1 MIEFISIV
9 ALTFALALVVLGAIT
24 LWLERGRARLQGVVL
39 VALGLVIGAA
49 YGFLGSRFS
58 VALFERLIVQV
69 DLPALMATALTYTA
83 GVLSGASLAVGI
95 FLWAT
100 NRFRR
105 QVERAVVVFVIAGST
120 VAVVSILLAV
130 ILGRP

>member
-9 ALTFALALVVLGAIT
+9 VLTFALALLVLGIIT
-24 LWLERGRARLQGVVL
+24 LWLERGRARLQGVTL

-58 VALFERLIVQV
+58 VALFDRLVVQV
-69 DLPALMATALTYTA
+69 NLPALMTTALTYTA

-105 QVERAVVVFVIAGST
+105 QVERAVLVFIVAGSA
-120 VAVVSILLAV
+120 VAAVSILLAV
-130 ILGRP
+130 ILGAP

>member
-49 YGFLGSRFS
+49 YGFLWSRFS
-58 VALFERLIVQV
+58 VGLF
-69 DLPALMATALTYTA
+69 
-83 GVLSGASLAVGI
+83 
-95 FLWAT
+95 
-100 NRFRR
+100 
-105 QVERAVVVFVIAGST
+105 
-120 VAVVSILLAV
+120 
-130 ILGRP
+130 

>member
-1 MIEFISIV
+1 MIAFISIV
-9 ALTFALALVVLGAIT
+9 VLTFALALIVLGAIT
-24 LWLERGRARLQGVVL
+24 LWLERGRARLQGIVL
-39 VALGLVIGAA
+39 VVLGLVIAAA

-58 VALFERLIVQV
+58 VALFDRLIVQV
-69 DLPALMATALTYTA
+69 DLPALMGTAMTYTA

-100 NRFRR
+100 NRFRHR
-105 QVERAVVVFVIAGST
+105 VERAILVFIIAGSA

-130 ILGRP
+130 FLSRP

>member
-9 ALTFALALVVLGAIT
+9 VLTFALALVVLGAIT
-24 LWLERGRARLQGVVL
+24 LWLERGRAQVQGIVL

-58 VALFERLIVQV
+58 VALFDRLIVQV
-69 DLPALMATALTYTA
+69 DLPALMTTALTYTA

-105 QVERAVVVFVIAGST
+105 QVERAIVVFVVTGSA

-130 ILGRP
+130 ILGRS

>member
-1 MIEFISIV
+1 M
-9 ALTFALALVVLGAIT
+9 
-24 LWLERGRARLQGVVL
+24 
-39 VALGLVIGAA
+39 
-49 YGFLGSRFS
+49 
-58 VALFERLIVQV
+58 ALFERLIVQV

>member
-9 ALTFALALVVLGAIT
+9 VLTFALALVVLGAIT
-24 LWLERGRARLQGVVL
+24 LWLERGRARLQGIVL
-39 VALGLVIGAA
+39 VVLGLVIGAA

-58 VALFERLIVQV
+58 VALFDRLIVQV

-100 NRFRR
+100 SRFRR
-105 QVERAVVVFVIAGST
+105 QVERAVVVFIIAGSA

-130 ILGRP
+130 ILGAR